1 MARRC
6 SPVCQETAKPFK
18 SKARPKDET
27 RKTAAQAYGQKAS
40 DGIKLQNA
48 PNSAPPKPKTRRP
61 QSQPK
66 IMEHARDLKERRSDL
81 SRMEPERLQKCLQPP
96 ASARAAKWKNGS
108 TTAG

>member
-1 MARRC
+1 MSKQPTSKRQWRDGAAP
-6 SPVCQETAKPFK
+6 SAKKTAKPFK

-48 PNSAPPKPKTRRP
+48 PKQRAAKAKKLVVRNPN
-61 QSQPK
+61 QK

-81 SRMEPERLQKCLQPP
+81 SRM
-96 ASARAAKWKNGS
+96 
-108 TTAG
+108 